1 MSKLRNFDWRQEA
14 QYLREVQAKGL
25 WAKNSQATSFSDWLK
40 LRAETDGI
48 KISLLW
54 RYLRVGRFVVELN
67 IGGWQQVTSPLG
79 IPEGINA
86 DSLELLEKINRVA
99 TAADFNPLAEDLY
112 AKKIKRTQLLKLWQ
126 IYRQALPSGQ
136 TARGRGKPRPVLAE
150 QDTYKQQ
157 LSFQQKVLRK
167 LADLT
172 PLALGYANEMTLRIV
187 HPLNEHQKRL
197 GYVAV
202 LLVLTEYR
210 VMDAVLIVF
219 DQDQFEQAAALAYL
233 KYERVWLIQPSQP
246 NTTASPPSIAAY
258 PPTWGVI
265 AADADSLQVLRT
277 PPSPPPSIPL
287 ALSELLIDT
296 P

>member
-14 QYLREVQAKGL
+14 QYLLEVQAKRL
-25 WAKNSQATSFSDWLK
+25 WLQNDQATSFSDWLK
-40 LRAETDGI
+40 LRAENDGI

-67 IGGWQQVTSPLG
+67 LGDWEQVASPLG

-99 TAADFNPLAEDLY
+99 TAEDFKALAEKLY

-150 QDTYKQQ
+150 QDTHKQR

-167 LADLT
+167 LASIS
-172 PLALGYANEMTLRIV
+172 PIALGYDCTVKLRIV
-187 HPLNEHQKRL
+187 HPLNEHQKHL
-197 GYVAV
+197 GYVAIV
-202 LLVLTEYR
+202 LALTEDR
-210 VMDAVLIVF
+210 VIDAVLVVF
-219 DQDQFEQAAALAYL
+219 DSGEFEHSAARAHLND
-233 KYERVWLIQPSQP
+233 ERVWLILPPQSAAQ
-246 NTTASPPSIAAY
+246 TSPPSLDAY

-265 AADADSLQVLRT
+265 AAHADSLQVLRT
-277 PPSPPPSIPL
+277 PPSPTPAIPL

>member
-1 MSKLRNFDWRQEA
+1 MTFRHFRPHQPGKFGSAFAATLGRVQPVQIAPASAPNLRSTMPLQRTLTLSIA
-14 QYLREVQAKGL
+14 VAIALVA
-25 WAKNSQATSFSDWLK
+25 SFAPTL
-40 LRAETDGI
+40 
-48 KISLLW
+48 
-54 RYLRVGRFVVELN
+54 
-67 IGGWQQVTSPLG
+67 
-79 IPEGINA
+79 
-86 DSLELLEKINRVA
+86 A
-99 TAADFNPLAEDLY
+99 TAACPFCSAVSQT
-112 AKKIKRTQLLKLWQ
+112 I
-126 IYRQALPSGQ
+126 RQES
-136 TARGRGKPRPVLAE
+136 E
-150 QDTYKQQ
+150 
-157 LSFQQKVLRK
+157 
-167 LADLT
+167 
-172 PLALGYANEMTLRIV
+172 
-187 HPLNEHQKRL
+187 
-197 GYVAV
+197 
-202 LLVLTEYR
+202 

>member
-14 QYLREVQAKGL
+14 QYLLDAQAKSL
-25 WAKNSQATSFSDWLK
+25 WVKNDQATSFSDWLK

-54 RYLRVGRFVVELN
+54 RYLRVGRFVVELD

-79 IPEGINA
+79 IPDGINA

-99 TAADFNPLAEDLY
+99 TAEDFNPLAEDLY
-112 AKKIKRTQLLKLWQ
+112 ARKIKRTQLLKLWQ

-150 QDTYKQQ
+150 QDTHKQQ

-167 LADLT
+167 LKALT
-172 PLALGYANEMTLRIV
+172 PIALGYACTVKLRIV
-187 HPLNEHQKRL
+187 HPLNEHQKQL

-202 LLVLTEYR
+202 MLALTEYR
-210 VMDAVLIVF
+210 VMDAALIVF
-219 DQDQFEQAAALAYL
+219 DPGELEHSAAMTHL
-233 KYERVWLIQPSQP
+233 KDERVWLILPPRSAAK
-246 NTTASPPSIAAY
+246 ASPPSLAAY
-258 PPTWGVI
+258 PHTWGVI
-265 AADADSLQVLRT
+265 ATHPEGLQVLRIQPT
-277 PPSPPPSIPL
+277 PLPLIPL